1 MSRPGVRVDCTWK
14 SNGSVVIQRPFSL
27 VIQEDEF
34 MDSNEK
40 RVQKQVGLN
49 SPGDGSNVE
58 TERQGAGPRESGVSR
73 NTMIVV
79 AILAI
84 TAIAVV
90 LYFLTVSNRLIG
102 IGDSSG
108 VLVINRQESSTLAF
122 VAWIVIGL
130 VIGFIGSKILNK
142 TGRSLGRDC
151 LIGIV
156 GAFISGFLANL
167 VGKSGGAGLDIYS
180 LVVAAVGAAVFMFVF
195 HALFRSRRFL
205 SMRFKG
211 PTGRDIASDDANME
225 EVATSRLNDDP
236 DMAKVSVAINA
247 ARAILTGTVNSEA
260 AKARA
265 EQIVKAV
272 RGVKSVENQVVV
284 SR

>member
-1 MSRPGVRVDCTWK
+1 
-14 SNGSVVIQRPFSL
+14 
-27 VIQEDEF
+27 

-40 RVQKQVGLN
+40 RVQKHVVLN
-49 SPGDGSNVE
+49 SPGEGSEVE
-58 TERQGAGPRESGVSR
+58 TERQGKGPRESGVSR
-73 NTMIVV
+73 GTIIIV
-79 AILAI
+79 AILAV

-90 LYFLTVSNRLIG
+90 LYFLSLSNRLVSIG
-102 IGDSSG
+102 
-108 VLVINRQESSTLAF
+108 NRTGMPILNSQESSTLSF

-167 VGKSGGAGLDIYS
+167 LGKPGGSGLDIYS
-180 LVVAAVGAAVFMFVF
+180 LLVAAVGAAVFMFVY
-195 HALFRSRRFL
+195 HALFRRRRFL
-205 SMRFKG
+205 SMRFKQ
-211 PTGRDIASDDANME
+211 PTGRDIASDDANMQ
-225 EVATSRLNDDP
+225 EVVTRRLSDEP
-236 DMAKVSVAINA
+236 DMATVSITISA

-260 AKARA
+260 TKAKA

-272 RGVKSVENQVVV
+272 RGVKSVENQIVV
-284 SR
+284 SG